1 MSDQNYIRQQR
12 EAERIEAIN
21 TDRGSWLTPFA
32 AGIGTIALGAVLLKN
47 RIANNGKLLSNIFN
61 FLGLPRGVSLAT
73 DIAANSG
80 KSSINSGTTGIRSL
94 FNATFNFKTNKI
106 QLGPID
112 IIDDLRTSIELIGNP
127 TTKKEIADSIKERT
141 IEYTNRSLVGYGNNT
156 GYFTQGLERV
166 TVGNVLDDQ
175 AAWSNALGVNQ
186 VGILEKARSLGL
198 IKDSMVLDKKLYF
211 NPATQEVLDF
221 RLRNLISSVKAVK
234 AGNETVFQRVARFDI
249 FGQGQVVASVL
260 GANNRKIA
268 VLGPGDGYAGSR
280 LFFDGN
286 VYGYQKVASGY
297 KEVLLGTN
305 RIIRKSGDPLE
316 VIAASRQGRIET
328 TLPERTGFFGGI
340 LSWMENTL
348 GIGPGYANRP
358 SFANRLL
365 IDPYRRFQA
374 IRSGE
379 GTVFTHPFRREF
391 QLNKAMDAALGGD
404 LPELTRAGGAAVAVP
419 GGGFAT
425 ELANLGGRT
434 RVLVPN
440 RVGIMFDIVD
450 NMSVIKE
457 QAYRDYRRNA
467 RQTLVGDDLIVA
479 PRKGGFQISGKNI
492 PANSMANQI
501 TDIERAQLTAVGFKS
516 KTNQYGYYDVQGT
529 RIGGKVSGLLSGLQ
543 DFASYSVYRLNSLFS
558 ESLLGV
564 GIRPDHRLLP
574 NLLRAAAVPFV
585 YEAGRQVGLY
595 ADYLSE
601 KITGISPIKAV
612 GSVYAGARIAQQK
625 LRELTGIR
633 AATDFLDTYFP
644 GSINSDGATIAR
656 SIAAPIAVAN
666 ALLKKGNMIGALIG
680 AAATYAGIGGV
691 EPNQTTSELIRE
703 YSGDKKVPIR
713 KGRLWGLGYTPFF
726 GGKAERYDYSW
737 YAKLQ
742 SDYRTKSIYGS
753 ESEYWSYHAN
763 VFGVPLPTPSNLF
776 GINNLLNPY
785 RLESNNYNSRPYPQT
800 ESDLSKFPIF
810 GPALNTTVGQLIK
823 PVFYR
828 TPTELPLL
836 RAGLAEKGM
845 TAKTAALFGMTN
857 LEATSYEAEDPAS
870 AINTL
875 MRQANIA
882 SEPLGIYKFVMEFF
896 GVSVRPKIG
905 TEYATSST
913 IQDPGRAFYDMSIGG
928 MFGQTEA
935 IRRFLINDYSSSY
948 RRSAMINPIRN
959 DMPTWLPGT
968 YSENNTDRSYFLD
981 LTMGDPFSK
990 IQDGESRLPGAGYE
1004 ALNELHSGKS
1014 GVYDDVDKFLIL
1026 SDVAPYS
1033 AAYRKYE
1040 KSVLSMP
1047 LENEWATKV
1056 QEAIANRSEV
1066 IGVDTRYKRYQE
1078 DIIAMNMNT
1087 IAKSIYA
1094 PARKFYDFI
1103 THDVLAEIPYV
1114 GSKFFPFRN
1123 PEEQYR
1129 KTYVEGAE
1137 YASWDRPWEDIIRP
1151 SLYDMAL
1158 EDPLTAA
1165 GKGAML
1171 GFLASGPMRWFTP
1184 IRSLV
1189 GSAGAG
1195 MVNYGTVG
1203 LGAAFGAG
1211 LSTSRIAAGADQ
1223 NFIPFHIR
1231 EEEEAIQYMDAI
1243 SYIKGS
1249 MVEQAGGGSM
1259 LKNKTFMGAKNV
1271 IGYRSA
1277 LPRSA
1282 DKKYFDYF
1290 MGIEDSDQRT
1300 QISRGLPDFMSV
1312 GLYKA
1317 WNQDFN
1323 TNEEADAEALAFI
1336 NTNQIPD
1343 SNWLGWSPE
1352 VSSAATKL
1360 RFIEHGIN
1368 GVSDNIH
1375 RFGFYESHEV
1385 DLQTRL
1391 RNFHNQEIN
1400 YVQSPIY
1407 SSFDSFLNQQI
1418 SGVSGGKMSVKRYS
1432 TPTGSR
1438 RDITIKAERARE
1450 DQELL
1455 RRISK

>member
-1 MSDQNYIRQQR
+1 MSDQNYIREQR
-12 EAERIEAIN
+12 EAERINAVN
-21 TDRGSWLTPFA
+21 TDRGSWLAPFA

-47 RIANNGKLLSNIFN
+47 RIANNGNLLTNIFN

-73 DIAANSG
+73 DIAANTG
-80 KSSINSGTTGIRSL
+80 KSSAKSGTTGIRSA
-94 FNATFNFKTNKI
+94 FNATFNFKTNKV

-112 IIDDLRTSIELIGNP
+112 IIDDLRTSIELLGNP
-127 TTKKEIADSIKERT
+127 TTKKEIADSISERT
-141 IEYTNRSLVGYGNNT
+141 IEYTNRALANYGNNA

-166 TVGNVLDDQ
+166 TIGKILDDQ
-175 AAWSNALGVNQ
+175 STWSKALGNNQ

-198 IKDSMVLDKKLYF
+198 VKDSMILDKKLYF

-221 RLRNLISSVKAVK
+221 RLRNLVSTVKPIQVGA
-234 AGNETVFQRVARFDI
+234 ETIFQRVARFDM
-249 FGQGQVVASVL
+249 FGQGQVISSVA
-260 GANNRKIA
+260 GANNRRIA
-268 VLGPGDGYAGSR
+268 VLGPGDGYGGSR

-286 VYGYQKVASGY
+286 VFGYQKVANGY
-297 KEVLLGTN
+297 QEVLLGSN
-305 RIIRKSGDPLE
+305 RVLRKAGDPLE
-316 VIAASRQGRIET
+316 VIAASRQGRIELD
-328 TLPERTGFFGGI
+328 LPERTGFFGGI
-340 LSWMENTL
+340 LSWMEKNI
-348 GIGPGYANRP
+348 GIGPAYANRP
-358 SFANRLL
+358 SFANRYL

-374 IRSGE
+374 LRSGE
-379 GTVFTHPFRREF
+379 GTIFTHPFRREF
-391 QLNKAMDAALGGD
+391 GLNKVMDAALGGD
-404 LPELTRAGGAAVAVP
+404 LPELTRAGGAAIAVP
-419 GGGFAT
+419 GGGLAT
-425 ELANLGGRT
+425 ELVNLSGRT
-434 RVLVPN
+434 RILVPN

-457 QAYRDYRRNA
+457 QAYRDFSRGA
-467 RQTLVGDDLIVA
+467 RKTLTGDDLIV
-479 PRKGGFQISGKNI
+479 PTRKGGYQITGKNI
-492 PANSMANQI
+492 PQNSMANQI

-516 KTNQYGYYDVQGT
+516 KTNQYGYYDVQGMA
-529 RIGGKVSGLLSGLQ
+529 IGGKTSGLLAGLK

-574 NLLRAAAVPFV
+574 NLMRAAAVPFA
-585 YEAGRQVGLY
+585 YETARQAGLY
-595 ADYLSE
+595 ADYVSE
-601 KITGISPIKAV
+601 KFTGISPIKAA
-612 GSVYAGARIAQQK
+612 GSLYAGARVAQQK
-625 LRELTGIR
+625 IRELTGIR

-656 SIAAPIAVAN
+656 SIAAPVAVAA
-666 ALLKKGNMIGALIG
+666 ALLKRGNMLGALAG
-680 AAATYAGIGGV
+680 AAATYAAIGGV

-703 YSGDKKVPIR
+703 YSGDKKVPVR
-713 KGRLWGLGYTPFF
+713 KGRMWGLGYTPFF

-810 GPALNTTVGQLIK
+810 GPLLNATVGQLIK
-823 PVFYR
+823 PVSYR
-828 TPTELPLL
+828 APDQLPLYK
-836 RAGLAEKGM
+836 AGLAEKGM

-875 MRQANIA
+875 ARQANIA

-896 GVSVRPKIG
+896 GVSLRPKIG

-913 IQDPGRAFYDMSIGG
+913 IQDPGRAFYDMSMGG

-959 DMPTWLPGT
+959 DMPTWLPGA
-968 YSENNTDRSYFLD
+968 YSENGTDRSYFLD

-1014 GVYDDVDKFLIL
+1014 GVYDDVDRFLIL

-1033 AAYRKYE
+1033 AAYKRYE

-1047 LENEWATKV
+1047 LEEEWATKV
-1056 QEAIANRSEV
+1056 QEAMTNRAEV

-1078 DIIAMNMNT
+1078 DIVAMNMNT
-1087 IAKSIYA
+1087 IAKAAYA
-1094 PARKFYDFI
+1094 PVRKLYDFI

-1158 EDPLTAA
+1158 EDPATAA
-1165 GKGAML
+1165 GKGAVL
-1171 GFLASGPMRWFTP
+1171 GFLISGPMRWFTP

-1189 GSAGAG
+1189 GNAGAG

-1203 LGAAFGAG
+1203 LGAAVGAG
-1211 LSTSRIAAGADQ
+1211 LSTTRIAAGADQ
-1223 NFIPFHIR
+1223 DFIPFHIR
-1231 EEEEAIQYMDAI
+1231 QEEEAVQYMDAVA
-1243 SYIKGS
+1243 YIKGR
-1249 MVEQAGGGSM
+1249 MIEEAGGGSSY
-1259 LKNKTFMGAKNV
+1259 KNKTFMGAQNV

-1277 LPRSA
+1277 LPKSA
-1282 DKKYFDYF
+1282 DRKYFDYF
-1290 MGIEDSDQRT
+1290 MNIEDSDLRS
-1300 QISRGLPDFMSV
+1300 QISKGLPDFMSV
-1312 GLYKA
+1312 GLYKS

-1323 TNEEADAEALAFI
+1323 TSEEADSEALAFI
-1336 NTNQIPD
+1336 NSNQIPD
-1343 SNWLGWSPE
+1343 TNWLGWSPE
-1352 VSSAATKL
+1352 VSAPATRL
-1360 RFIEHGIN
+1360 RLVQHGIN

-1375 RFGFYESHEV
+1375 RFGFYETHEV

-1400 YVQSPIY
+1400 FVQSPIY
-1407 SSFDSFLNQQI
+1407 GSFDSFLNQQI
-1418 SGVSGGKMSVKRYS
+1418 KGVSGGNMSVKRYS
-1432 TPTGSR
+1432 TPTGTR
-1438 RDITIKAERARE
+1438 RDITIKAERSRE

-1455 RRISK
+1455 KRISR